1 LIGICLLILGGIAA
15 WILTRPAPVQAFD
28 GQRAY
33 ADVVTQVSF
42 GPRTVGSEA
51 HDKFLV
57 WLREKLKSAG
67 WQADVQEAEMMG
79 HPIKN
84 ILATRSEQ
92 PPKILLMAHYD
103 SRLFADND
111 PDPGNRTTAVP
122 GANDGASGVAVLLE
136 LARTLP
142 KDTLPIGLLFLDA
155 EDNGR
160 IEGWDWIL
168 GSRAFV
174 KTMDYKPQAVILID
188 MIGDKNLNI
197 YMEQNSDKALTQ
209 QIWDTAK
216 SLGYAQTFIPEGKF
230 TVLDDHIPF
239 IEAGIP
245 ALDIIDLDYPYWHT
259 VSDTPDKVSSASL
272 EAVGRILW
280 TWVVSQK

>member
-1 LIGICLLILGGIAA
+1 
-15 WILTRPAPVQAFD
+15 
-28 GQRAY
+28 
-33 ADVVTQVSF
+33 
-42 GPRTVGSEA
+42 
-51 HDKFLV
+51 
-57 WLREKLKSAG
+57 
-67 WQADVQEAEMMG
+67 MMG

-111 PDPGNRTTAVP
+111 PDPGNRITAVP

-188 MIGDKNLNI
+188 
-197 YMEQNSDKALTQ
+197 KALTQ

-272 EAVGRILW
+272 ETVGRTLW